1 MHLHPFYPSNS
12 SLKKEIKKVLENKI
26 RRKQQLLKRLM
37 VKRIKIVH
45 YIFNYSH
52 GVVRLV
58 ATAK

>member
-52 GVVRLV
+52 GVV
-58 ATAK
+58 